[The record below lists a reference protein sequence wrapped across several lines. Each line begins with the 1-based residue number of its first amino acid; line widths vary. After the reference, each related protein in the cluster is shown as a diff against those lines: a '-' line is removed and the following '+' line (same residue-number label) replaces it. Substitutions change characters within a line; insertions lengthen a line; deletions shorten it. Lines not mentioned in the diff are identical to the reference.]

1 MITITLII
9 LIIAILLMM
18 MFNSKGTPVVEKL
31 IDLSN
36 TPNNERR
43 QMMAPKID
51 PNFIEAKFHSDYMD
65 VITSFNNLSPNQRQ
79 IFNINNVPCAVTKG
93 VDVSKV
99 GGIVDEFIGSL
110 NEDMRN
116 NVPTSRT
123 SSSGWDEILPEH
135 SGESGWEKVQRQLG
149 LPISLFNKP
158 KMNMPVKLT
167 QFSDIT
173 KYETENE
180 TKYACKIIIAKKKV
194 KDELVVKLS
203 FVVPKG
209 LTNSRTNII
218 IEHIDVI
225 GYITSQGL
233 GMDRLETDDFYYF
246 DSLEKNNMITGKT
259 VATEM
264 MKKYNIKKKVM
275 QERIDGMDIDTQEK
289 YYNTPS
295 QTEYDT
301 YKMTQ
306 TVFDDMFGQKNFD

>member
-1 MITITLII
+1 
-9 LIIAILLMM
+9 MM